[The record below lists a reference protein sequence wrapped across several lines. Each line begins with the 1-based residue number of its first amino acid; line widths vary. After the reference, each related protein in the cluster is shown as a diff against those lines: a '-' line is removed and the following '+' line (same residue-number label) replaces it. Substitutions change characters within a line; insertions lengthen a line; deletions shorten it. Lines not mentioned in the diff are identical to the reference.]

1 MTYLALP
8 QASVDFTE
16 VKTWLEPLMGTP
28 LRIIIIILGS
38 SIILAVLRRFI
49 QNLTERIA
57 TGESVR
63 SVRKIKPGNTD
74 PSHALGR
81 GNPLAT
87 ARKAQRAR
95 TIGSVLRS
103 TVTLIVGLIGTL
115 MVLEQLGINTVP
127 LLTSAGVAGVAL
139 GFGAQSLVKDFLS
152 GTFMIL
158 EDQFGVGDRVIVGEV
173 FGTVEEV
180 ALRVTKVRD
189 EQGTLWF
196 LRNGEMLRVGNY
208 TQGWAMASLE
218 IPVPYVSDLAA
229 VRASLANAIEAVSK
243 NARYSAAIM
252 GTPQIS
258 GIEVMTATA
267 VTLKVSARTQPAQ
280 QWEIA
285 RVLREEIRD
294 QFERS
299 GLVLAE

>member
-8 QASVDFTE
+8 HTAVDFSE
-16 VKTWLEPLMGTP
+16 AKTWLDPLMGTP
-28 LRIIIIILGS
+28 LRIIFIVLGAS
-38 SIILAVLRRFI
+38 LILAVLRRFI
-49 QNLTERIA
+49 KNLTERIA
-57 TGESVR
+57 TGDREH
-63 SVRKIKPGNTD
+63 SVRKLKLIKTD
-74 PSHALGR
+74 SIHGLGL

-103 TVTLIVGLIGTL
+103 TVTLIVGLIATL

-180 ALRVTKVRD
+180 ALRTTKVRD
-189 EQGTLWF
+189 ENGTLWF
-196 LRNGEMLRVGNY
+196 LRNGEMLQVGNY
-208 TQGWAMASLE
+208 TQGWAMAALE
-218 IPVPYVSDLAA
+218 IPVPYASDLAA
-229 VRASLANAIEAVSK
+229 VRASLAKAIDVVTSDP
-243 NARYSAAIM
+243 RYSAAIM

-267 VTLKVSARTQPAQ
+267 VTLKVTARTQPAQ

-285 RVLREEIRD
+285 RVLREEIRE
-294 QFERS
+294 QFERA

>member
-8 QASVDFTE
+8 HTSVDFTE
-16 VKTWLEPLMGTP
+16 VRTWLEPLMGTP
-28 LRIIIIILGS
+28 LRIIIIVLVA

-49 QNLTERIA
+49 KNLTERIA

-63 SVRKIKPGNTD
+63 SVRKLKSGNTD
-74 PSHALGR
+74 LSRALGL
-81 GNPLAT
+81 GSPLAS
-87 ARKAQRAR
+87 ARKSQRAR

-127 LLTSAGVAGVAL
+127 LMTSAGVAGVAL

-180 ALRVTKVRD
+180 ALRITKVRD
-189 EQGTLWF
+189 EHGTLWF

-218 IPVPYVSDLAA
+218 IPVPYTSDLAA
-229 VRASLANAIEAVSK
+229 VRTALANAIDVVSK
-243 NARYSAAIM
+243 NSRYSAVIM
-252 GTPQIS
+252 GTPQVS

-294 QFERS
+294 QFERD